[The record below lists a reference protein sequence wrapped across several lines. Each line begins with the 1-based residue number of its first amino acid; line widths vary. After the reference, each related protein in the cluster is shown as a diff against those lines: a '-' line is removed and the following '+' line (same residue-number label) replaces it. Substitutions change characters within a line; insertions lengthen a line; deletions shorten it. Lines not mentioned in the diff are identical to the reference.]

1 MTSKPVLC
9 CVCNAETI
17 LDLRDETAPLT
28 LRTVPCNAAADL
40 CLVELAGLLV
50 TLGFTAALGVRP

>member
-40 CLVELAGLLV
+40 FLVELAGSLV
-50 TLGFTAALGVRP
+50 TLGLTAVVGALP